1 MKDNSAELIA
11 GCLKIIFSFV
21 FTIIILILLIN
32 INKRTK
38 TLEQRTRY
46 LIESRDSLIIK
57 EIGNKKYYYKETF
70 IEGKG
75 PGLKLTNTYEGKGV
89 IIKSK

>member
-32 INKRTK
+32 INKRSK
-38 TLEQRTRY
+38 ILEQRTRY
-46 LIESRDSLIIK
+46 LIEKDTLIIK
-57 EIGNKKYYYKETF
+57 EVSGKEYYYR
-70 IEGKG
+70 
-75 PGLKLTNTYEGKGV
+75 
-89 IIKSK
+89 